1 MPNEE
6 EKLNEVS
13 KNAPVDHES
22 GLEPRGCTTEDS
34 AVTQVV
40 NDIQNEIAESE
51 RVGVND
57 PPQIEAQLTDQ
68 AEPSETIAG
77 TENKLPN
84 ATCVASAPPA
94 TPQNSSAS
102 DEVLDAYV
110 ISENGDSRQEDTTQ
124 LDIRPTERS
133 VNQMTNAMVGRPYD
147 FQIELNR
154 LEGTNIDLSL
164 QSFADQV
171 TPFGLSV
178 SEQNGILRIEGTP
191 NEEAKGDR
199 TFVLDYTL
207 GGDKQ
212 FRSTFTLLVNPDP
225 KTLWKEIEP
234 DENAPFKKPHTVSDR
249 LVGND
254 FQILAASRRG
264 RSHAQEGK
272 FREDDYAVRID
283 PDNDWYYLV
292 VSDGAGSAKLSRE
305 GSRLACHT
313 AVEFLGF
320 KVTELLEPK
329 IDDFITANEANRP
342 VIEKDIRGIL
352 YQVLAGAAFASYK
365 KLEGQAETSGDPI
378 KDYSCTLLIGIVKKH
393 KGKNFLASFSIG
405 DGAIAAYDARARSVQ
420 MLSTPDGGEYSGQTR
435 FLTMKD
441 VIGNASDMMSRIR
454 YHLVDDFEASALFL
468 MTDGIS
474 DPKFS
479 TDNNLLDSFKWHD
492 FSSDLLD
499 HITLD
504 ADDADSQLLEWMN
517 FWSQGEHD
525 DRTLVIL
532 CPINKTGN

>member
-13 KNAPVDHES
+13 KNTPEDQEAEL
-22 GLEPRGCTTEDS
+22 GLGARVSEDS

-40 NDIQNEIAESE
+40 NDIQSE
-51 RVGVND
+51 ND
-57 PPQIEAQLTDQ
+57 VLEPVFEVSDSQQIEAQPPNQ
-68 AEPSETIAG
+68 ADTSKS
-77 TENKLPN
+77 N
-84 ATCVASAPPA
+84 
-94 TPQNSSAS
+94 AS
-102 DEVLDAYV
+102 DEDELHNTHGVSSSVITTPQSTSVSEDILDAQ
-110 ISENGDSRQEDTTQ
+110 IITESSHSSQEGATKS
-124 LDIRPTERS
+124 DIKPTERS

-154 LEGTNIDLSL
+154 LEGTNIDFSL
-164 QSFADQV
+164 QSFADQFA
-171 TPFGLSV
+171 PFDLSV
-178 SEQNGILRIEGTP
+178 SEHNGILRIEGTP
-191 NEEAKGDR
+191 NEDARGDQ
-199 TFVLDYTL
+199 TFFLDYTL
-207 GGDKQ
+207 DGDKQ
-212 FRSTFTLLVNPDP
+212 LRSIFTLLVNPDP

-234 DENAPFKKPHTVSDR
+234 DENAPFKKPHTATDR

-283 PDNDWYYLV
+283 SDHDWYYLV

-313 AVEFLGF
+313 AIDFLEF
-320 KVTELLEPK
+320 KVAELLEPK
-329 IDDFITANEANRP
+329 IDDFVTADEAKRP
-342 VIEKDIRGIL
+342 VIEKEIRGIL

-365 KLEGQAETSGDPI
+365 KIEAQAETSGDPI

-393 KGKNFLASFSIG
+393 KDKNFLASFSIG
-405 DGAIAAYDARARSVQ
+405 DGAIAAYDARSRSVQ
-420 MLSTPDGGEYSGQTR
+420 MLSTPDGGEFSGQTR

-454 YHLVDDFEASALFL
+454 HHLIDDFNASALFL

-479 TDNNLLDSFKWHD
+479 TDKNLLDSNKWLE
-492 FSSDLLD
+492 FCADLTGHVD
-499 HITLD
+499 LD

-525 DRTLVIL
+525 DRTLAIL
-532 CPINKTGN
+532 RTKN